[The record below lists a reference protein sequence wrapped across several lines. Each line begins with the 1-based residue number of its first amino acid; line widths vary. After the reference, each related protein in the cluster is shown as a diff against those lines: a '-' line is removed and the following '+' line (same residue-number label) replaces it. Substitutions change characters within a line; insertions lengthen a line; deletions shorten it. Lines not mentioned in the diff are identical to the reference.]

1 MALTLNLY
9 NYYDKDDIENIFWW
23 APDEEQWWITGFNPD
38 FGNHK
43 VDDMVSLGT
52 IDFSGHEDMFTSLKE
67 NVCKN
72 DKLKDYMIFDE
83 DGHTIWL
90 IWWRK

>member
-1 MALTLNLY
+1 
-9 NYYDKDDIENIFWW
+9 
-23 APDEEQWWITGFNPD
+23 
-38 FGNHK
+38 
-43 VDDMVSLGT
+43 MVSLGT